1 MMRSLTRLFASV
13 GSALLAAAV
22 LAGVPA
28 GLVAYVGWP
37 LPTTWPQIDTL
48 GALTQIG
55 VSDTVMINTL
65 AIIVWLA
72 WAQLTIAFLTELAAA
87 VRRQTSRP
95 LPVLPGLQPLAGRLV
110 AAIMLASVATQPRVA
125 LAGSP
130 LGATL
135 TTVTATA
142 GYQTAEPATPAV
154 EEERQPTP
162 STTTVRT
169 GERDSWWQLA
179 EQHLGDG
186 LRWREI
192 RDLNLNRTV
201 SDGTRITATTEQLE
215 PGWSLLVPAKD
226 DNAATRQPDR
236 SRTVDPEETEETV
249 DAHET
254 ADLEAPAVW
263 QVAPGEHFWTIAQQT
278 LATAW
283 QRPPD
288 DNEITPY
295 WQELVEHNRDQL
307 APPHDPDLIHPGQH
321 FNLPPIPADP
331 TATPVHR
338 TPERQANGSAPE
350 TNQPD
355 AQQIPADDD
364 PATPGNP
371 EGSDVRFDHLQDLQ
385 SPAAADPPEAS
396 SSEHQSGLEGTAAV
410 PRDPIGRQDAVQPPP
425 ASPDPV
431 DAEQLDTETSTTS
444 FGQHVPG
451 GLAPGVAA
459 AALAASGILALLRR
473 RRRATLQKGLAG
485 LRLPTPAKETT
496 AQVGRL
502 EAVAPPER
510 TLDEFGLLLS
520 SIPTGLHPV
529 LVTVNGRTVTLL
541 FDDTA
546 DPPTPPSPWHLHH
559 DGTTG
564 PISWRAEIGTQGPS
578 RSFGLPLLVTLGQT
592 AAGTVLANLGAMGTL
607 SVTGGQNE
615 IRRVLR
621 TISLEL
627 ATSRTSG
634 PIEVVVAGDELFDT
648 VEDLRHVDDPGAEL
662 AAAIAERDEGA
673 IIDDR
678 LPRLLVCHHDVVP
691 PTLPDQGLDGL
702 VGVITAAPEQVS
714 RWQLEVTDTEHAQL
728 RLPDGVQLK
737 LVLPDLTPEVIADE
751 LDRLA
756 SPVADPDAPVPPD
769 EAVGTDRA
777 DPVAAVA
784 DQSSNGQHPAGAIP
798 APASELLPSWLDV
811 HLLGPVRVLRD
822 GAPVE
827 DLTPLTLQLLLYL
840 VTHREG
846 ITAERLDEAIWAG
859 QLAPPTSQRLRSGLT
874 KLRETLGTGPD
885 GETLVPRRR
894 TATCHVALS
903 EHVGSDLDRAFAHL
917 ARARDL
923 SSDAQFNEYAAALD
937 LVRGEP
943 FEGLPLSWASPVSE
957 RAIVEL
963 QNAALVAAA
972 GYRQAGHLDQADQ
985 VIQQGLKLSDPCEPL
1000 YLEWARLEAARGR
1013 YGQVR
1018 QIRRQLRARYN
1029 DEADEVAG
1037 WVNTLSPETEL
1048 VFKKLA
1054 QGE

>member
-1 MMRSLTRLFASV
+1 MKSLNSYLLIASAILFLGVVTFGAIAVMSVHAVSEKARMIETEARNIAFIGRLQDQAHQLLLVKHHYLLDPQRHAFAQDRAVSILADLQADLSGYIAYEEAADYPESLEEVRLLRELDAVVRSLAPVTSPGEDALAEILPPHVLAQQLLQQGEQISHLLSEINALHFDIIARKIGMADARFSLLFQIFL
-13 GSALLAAAV
+13 ALSILGLSLVWLGYVLHSRYIVAPVKSLARTARRLAAGDLSAR
-22 LAGVPA
+22 A
-28 GLVAYVGWP
+28 
-37 LPTTWPQIDTL
+37 DT
-48 GALTQIG
+48 
-55 VSDTVMINTL
+55 
-65 AIIVWLA
+65 
-72 WAQLTIAFLTELAAA
+72 
-87 VRRQTSRP
+87 
-95 LPVLPGLQPLAGRLV
+95 
-110 AAIMLASVATQPRVA
+110 
-125 LAGSP
+125 
-130 LGATL
+130 
-135 TTVTATA
+135 
-142 GYQTAEPATPAV
+142 
-154 EEERQPTP
+154 
-162 STTTVRT
+162 
-169 GERDSWWQLA
+169 
-179 EQHLGDG
+179 H
-186 LRWREI
+186 
-192 RDLNLNRTV
+192 
-201 SDGTRITATTEQLE
+201 
-215 PGWSLLVPAKD
+215 
-226 DNAATRQPDR
+226 
-236 SRTVDPEETEETV
+236 SRT
-249 DAHET
+249 
-254 ADLEAPAVW
+254 
-263 QVAPGEHFWTIAQQT
+263 
-278 LATAW
+278 
-283 QRPPD
+283 
-288 DNEITPY
+288 
-295 WQELVEHNRDQL
+295 
-307 APPHDPDLIHPGQH
+307 
-321 FNLPPIPADP
+321 
-331 TATPVHR
+331 
-338 TPERQANGSAPE
+338 
-350 TNQPD
+350 
-355 AQQIPADDD
+355 
-364 PATPGNP
+364 
-371 EGSDVRFDHLQDLQ
+371 
-385 SPAAADPPEAS
+385 
-396 SSEHQSGLEGTAAV
+396 
-410 PRDPIGRQDAVQPPP
+410 
-425 ASPDPV
+425 
-431 DAEQLDTETSTTS
+431 
-444 FGQHVPG
+444 
-451 GLAPGVAA
+451 
-459 AALAASGILALLRR
+459 
-473 RRRATLQKGLAG
+473 
-485 LRLPTPAKETT
+485 
-496 AQVGRL
+496 
-502 EAVAPPER
+502 
-510 TLDEFGLLLS
+510 
-520 SIPTGLHPV
+520 
-529 LVTVNGRTVTLL
+529 
-541 FDDTA
+541 
-546 DPPTPPSPWHLHH
+546 
-559 DGTTG
+559 
-564 PISWRAEIGTQGPS
+564 EIGTHGPS
-578 RSFGLPLLVTLGQT
+578 RSFGLPLLLTLGQT

-859 QLAPPTSQRLRSGLT
+859 QLAPPSSQRLRSGLT

-885 GETLVPRRR
+885 GQPLVPRRR